1 MLHWGPGGRL
11 ETTVSG
17 VAKPPIADK
26 AFADAVFAIWLQDR
40 PAEDLIRKQLVSR
53 ASALI
58 H

>member
-1 MLHWGPGGRL
+1 
-11 ETTVSG
+11 